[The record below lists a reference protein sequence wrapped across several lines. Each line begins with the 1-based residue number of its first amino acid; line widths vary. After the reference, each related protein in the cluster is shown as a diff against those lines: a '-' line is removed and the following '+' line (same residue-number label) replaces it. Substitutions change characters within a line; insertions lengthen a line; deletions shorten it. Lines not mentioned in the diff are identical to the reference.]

1 MIQLVYGGIVMF
13 LKKTKS
19 KGKTFLSFV
28 EGYRVNGI
36 VKQKTVE
43 KIGYLED
50 YLDIYDDPIA
60 HFKQVAKERT
70 EANKEP
76 SSIDIDVTAKLDDN
90 TDNRRNLGY
99 AIIKDVYVKLDL
111 RSFFQDK
118 QRHLNVEYNL
128 NSIFSLLVYNRFLF
142 PSSKKK
148 AYDTK
153 HLYFDRFDFS
163 LDDIYRSL
171 DYFNKYSNQLQQYIH
186 QQICNLI
193 GRNSE
198 LAYYDVTN
206 YYFEIPYNDEDE
218 YNEIGEFIKNGLRKK
233 GASKEHRKTPI
244 VQMGLLMDTNGIPMA
259 YHTFPGNESEKTNLL
274 PNIRRVKRD
283 FNLNRI
289 IVVADRGLNTSD
301 NTAYLSGK
309 NHDDMKHND
318 GYVYGQSVLGGS
330 QEFKNWV
337 VSRDKYQVDRTI
349 DEHGEEITF
358 THKSRIYS
366 KKITLKDSDGIR
378 NKTIEI
384 YQKQMAYYSKK
395 YAEKQRKDREKIL
408 DKARDLIANPC
419 KYNKATSY
427 GAADYINNIKFVKET
442 GEISDSQVL
451 SLNVDKINEQK
462 KYDGFYSIVTSEKHL
477 TDKEMHDIYR
487 GLWKIEE
494 SFKVIK
500 SEFKT
505 RPIHVKL
512 DNHINGHF
520 LVCFVTL
527 VIMRTLEHL
536 IGHKHSVKEIRD
548 SLIKYSCSY
557 LEKNYYL
564 FDFRND
570 VIKTFEKEF
579 KCDFSKKV
587 MSLAEIKNILKYDK

>member
-1 MIQLVYGGIVMF
+1 MIMF

-19 KGKTFLSFV
+19 RGKTFLSFV
-28 EGYRVNGI
+28 EGYRVNGM

-76 SSIDIDVTAKLDDN
+76 SSIDINVAAKLDDN
-90 TDNRRNLGY
+90 TDNRKNLGY
-99 AIIKDVYVKLDL
+99 AIVKDIYSKLDL

-118 QRHLNVEYNL
+118 QRHLKIDYNL

-153 HLYFDRFDFS
+153 HQFFDRFDFS
-163 LDDIYRSL
+163 LDDVYRSL
-171 DYFNKYSNQLQQYIH
+171 DYFNKYSNQLQQYLH
-186 QQICNLI
+186 QQVCNLI
-193 GRNSE
+193 GRDSE

-218 YNEIGEFIKNGLRKK
+218 YNENGDLVKKGQRKK
-233 GASKEHRKTPI
+233 GVSKEHRKTPI

-259 YHTFPGNESEKTNLL
+259 YHTFPGNESEKKNLL

-283 FNLNRI
+283 FELNRV

-301 NTAYLSGK
+301 NMAYLSGK
-309 NHDDMKHND
+309 NHDDMKNND
-318 GYVYGQSVLGGS
+318 GYVYGQSVLGGTD
-330 QEFKNWV
+330 EFKKWV
-337 VSRDKYQVDRTI
+337 ISREGYQVDKFV
-349 DEHGEEITF
+349 DENGEKITF
-358 THKSRIYS
+358 THKSRIFA
-366 KKITLKDSDGIR
+366 KKITLKGSDGKR

-395 YAEKQRKDREKIL
+395 YAEKQRKDREKML
-408 DKARDLIANPC
+408 NKAKDLIANPGR
-419 KYNKATSY
+419 YNKSTSY

-442 GEISDSQVL
+442 GEISDGQAL
-451 SLNVDKINEQK
+451 SLNLEKITEQE

-477 TDKEMHDIYR
+477 TDKEIHDIYK

-494 SFKVIK
+494 SFKIIK

-505 RPIHVKL
+505 RPIYVKL
-512 DNHINGHF
+512 NEHINGHF

-527 VIMRTLEHL
+527 LIMRTLEHL
-536 IGHKHSVKEIRD
+536 IDKKYSVKEIRET
-548 SLIKYSCSY
+548 LIKYSCSH

-570 VIKTFEKEF
+570 VIKTFEKVF
-579 KCDFSKKV
+579 DLDFSKKI
-587 MSLAEIKNILKYDK
+587 MTLSEIKNILKYEK